1 MLGIKAKM
9 LGEQKARKQR
19 RVQARS
25 AGFYPARMALLGLG
39 IAISVG
45 TVLLMLPVA
54 RSGAPMWPGNVPVAV
69 AGPSIAGGAPLSVAL
84 FTATSATCVTGL
96 IVVDTATYWSTFG
109 HAVIAILIE
118 IGGLGAM
125 TFAALLAVYVA
136 HRLSLSQRL
145 VVAQITG
152 ALTMSD
158 MRGFVIRIVRMAL
171 IVQLV
176 FAIPLVIDFYARS
189 KSLGE
194 ALQWGTF
201 FSISAFNNAGF
212 SLETDSLIPF
222 ATDPF
227 IILPISI
234 LIVIGGL
241 GFPVLAEIV
250 HACKTRRKRRWP
262 WSLNARLVVHGTI
275 GLILTG
281 WLLITLLE
289 WNNLSQTG
297 QYSVADRLLITLFT
311 AISPRTAG
319 FNSMDIATQSDV
331 TWLVTD
337 ILMFIGAGPAGT
349 AGGVKIT
356 TMLVLVFLVLTEIR
370 AGQAVQLFG
379 SRIGRSTQRAAITV
393 LMIAFSLVVG
403 ATAIIMVLTPWG
415 MDPVLYEVISALSTV
430 GLTTGITPQLPIA
443 AQLIICALMFFGRV
457 GPVAVAT
464 VLTIRP
470 DTKLYELPK
479 ERPIIG

>member
-1 MLGIKAKM
+1 
-9 LGEQKARKQR
+9 
-19 RVQARS
+19 
-25 AGFYPARMALLGLG
+25 
-39 IAISVG
+39 
-45 TVLLMLPVA
+45 
-54 RSGAPMWPGNVPVAV
+54 
-69 AGPSIAGGAPLSVAL
+69 
-84 FTATSATCVTGL
+84 
-96 IVVDTATYWSTFG
+96 
-109 HAVIAILIE
+109 
-118 IGGLGAM
+118 
-125 TFAALLAVYVA
+125 
-136 HRLSLSQRL
+136 
-145 VVAQITG
+145 G

-158 MRGFVIRIVRMAL
+158 MRGFVKRIVRMAL
-171 IVQLV
+171 IVQVVL
-176 FAIPLVIDFYARS
+176 AIPLVIDFYSRS

-250 HACKTRRKRRWP
+250 HAFKTRKKRRWA

-289 WNNLSQTG
+289 WSSLSQTG
-297 QYSVADRLLITLFT
+297 QYSAADKLLITLFT

-319 FNSMDIATQSDV
+319 FNSMDIATQSDI

-356 TMLVLVFLVLTEIR
+356 TML
-370 AGQAVQLFG
+370 
-379 SRIGRSTQRAAITV
+379 
-393 LMIAFSLVVG
+393 
-403 ATAIIMVLTPWG
+403 
-415 MDPVLYEVISALSTV
+415 
-430 GLTTGITPQLPIA
+430 
-443 AQLIICALMFFGRV
+443 
-457 GPVAVAT
+457 
-464 VLTIRP
+464 
-470 DTKLYELPK
+470 
-479 ERPIIG
+479 

>member
-1 MLGIKAKM
+1 M
-9 LGEQKARKQR
+9 
-19 RVQARS
+19 
-25 AGFYPARMALLGLG
+25 
-39 IAISVG
+39 
-45 TVLLMLPVA
+45 
-54 RSGAPMWPGNVPVAV
+54 
-69 AGPSIAGGAPLSVAL
+69 
-84 FTATSATCVTGL
+84 
-96 IVVDTATYWSTFG
+96 
-109 HAVIAILIE
+109 
-118 IGGLGAM
+118 
-125 TFAALLAVYVA
+125 
-136 HRLSLSQRL
+136 
-145 VVAQITG
+145 
-152 ALTMSD
+152 
-158 MRGFVIRIVRMAL
+158 
-171 IVQLV
+171 
-176 FAIPLVIDFYARS
+176 
-189 KSLGE
+189 
-194 ALQWGTF
+194 
-201 FSISAFNNAGF
+201 
-212 SLETDSLIPF
+212 
-222 ATDPF
+222 
-227 IILPISI
+227 
-234 LIVIGGL
+234 
-241 GFPVLAEIV
+241 
-250 HACKTRRKRRWP
+250 
-262 WSLNARLVVHGTI
+262 VHGTI